1 MGIVYFAFI
10 PTPTDSYGFFICLPR
25 KCIPARNRQKHEVP
39 MFDVAMLVLGIGA
52 FALFLGYVTVC
63 EIL

>member
-1 MGIVYFAFI
+1 VY
-10 PTPTDSYGFFICLPR
+10 PR
-25 KCIPARNRQKHEVP
+25 TQRAKARP
-39 MFDVAMLVLGIGA
+39 MFDITMLILGIGA